1 METYRNAKENA
12 KLKLVIDCDAGIDDA
27 QAIMIALSQEVDILG
42 ITCTFGNVDV
52 DQVIKNV
59 FKVLEVC
66 GRTDIPVYK
75 GAYQPLLG
83 SHFEKT
89 LYHGMDGLGDA
100 SGIKDPE
107 NHHLPKTH
115 AAQAMVQIINDN
127 PAEVV
132 IVALGPLTNLALASH
147 LDAEFTSKVKQ
158 VFVMGGCI
166 HSKGNHTVTA
176 EFNFCVDPEAAHI
189 FLNEF
194 KCPISLVSWE
204 MCLDHPMEWE
214 FFDRYLNVGT
224 KKSDFMKKISTKI
237 KESEGG
243 GPFIDCDPFP
253 LCAAIKP
260 EIVLQEKLVH
270 ATVEV
275 HGSLTRGQM
284 VVDWGGKLKKEC
296 NVRLLEKMDLNL
308 FMEMMLKSVE

>member
-1 METYRNAKENA
+1 MASCNTRENA
-12 KLKLVIDCDAGIDDA
+12 KLKIVIDCDAGIDDS
-27 QAIMIALSQEVDILG
+27 QAIMIALSQDVDVLG
-42 ITCTFGNVDV
+42 ITCTFGNVEV

-75 GAYQPLLG
+75 GAHRPILG
-83 SHFEKT
+83 FNYEKS
-89 LYHGMDGLGDA
+89 LYHGRDGLGDA
-100 SGIKDPE
+100 TDIQDPNVDCLQE
-107 NHHLPKTH
+107 TH
-115 AAQAMVQIINDN
+115 AAQALVQIVNKH
-127 PAEVV
+127 PSEVV

-147 LDAEFTSKVKQ
+147 LDSEFTTKVKE

-189 FLNEF
+189 FLEEF

-204 MCLDHPMEWE
+204 MCVDHSMEWK
-214 FFDRYLNVGT
+214 FFDLYLSVGT
-224 KKSDFMKKISTKI
+224 KRGEFMKKISTKI
-237 KESEGG
+237 KEFEGE

-253 LCAAIKP
+253 MCAAIQP
-260 EIVLQEKLVH
+260 QIILQEKLVY

-275 HGSLTRGQM
+275 QGALTRGQM
-284 VVDWGGKLKKEC
+284 VVDWEGKLKKAC
-296 NVRLLEKMDLNL
+296 NVRLLQKLDLKL
-308 FMEMMLKSVE
+308 FMDMMLNSVK